1 MIGLLACGAFAA
13 VSLANPVLSKPP
25 TITGSANYNSVLTCH
40 PGTWSSDAVSFGY
53 AWTYGGGG
61 PTFAS
66 TQKWKVDAPRL
77 DYNVVCVVTARDA
90 HGGSTQA
97 TSNGVVP
104 GPGIARVKITKI
116 SAKHGKV
123 TVSGV
128 AGPSPALLSAF
139 GYRPEITLDRK
150 LNIGLLQLAGPK
162 TLGRSGRFTISAHDT
177 RGKHTYVLTF
187 IPAVSSKY
195 ATAEAMHKLKVTK

>member
-1 MIGLLACGAFAA
+1 M
-13 VSLANPVLSKPP
+13 
-25 TITGSANYNSVLTCH
+25 
-40 PGTWSSDAVSFGY
+40 
-53 AWTYGGGG
+53 
-61 PTFAS
+61 
-66 TQKWKVDAPRL
+66 
-77 DYNVVCVVTARDA
+77 TARDV

-104 GPGIARVKITKI
+104 GPGIAHVKITKI
-116 SAKHGKV
+116 SAKHGKI

-150 LNIGLLQLAGPK
+150 LDTITQLLQLAGPK
-162 TLGRSGRFTISAHDT
+162 TLGRSGRFTITGHDDP
-177 RGKHTYVLTF
+177 GKHTYVLTF

-195 ATAEAMHKLKVTK
+195 ATAEAVHKLKVTK